1 MQKFNKA
8 AIVVATAVA
17 GLVLAGCG
25 GGGTASGPLK
35 IGSLLP
41 ETGSLAFLG
50 PPEFAGVDLAV
61 ADINAAGGV
70 LGENIEHIRGDFKEY
85 LQTNKKPFMANFYK
99 IQRIKFNILM
109 KSKNEP

>member
-1 MQKFNKA
+1 LIKELTKGENMQKFNKA

-25 GGGTASGPLK
+25 GGTTGGGNGPLK

-50 PPEFAGVDLAV
+50 PPEFA
-61 ADINAAGGV
+61 
-70 LGENIEHIRGDFKEY
+70 
-85 LQTNKKPFMANFYK
+85 
-99 IQRIKFNILM
+99 
-109 KSKNEP
+109 

>member
-50 PPEFAGVDLAV
+50 PPE
-61 ADINAAGGV
+61 
-70 LGENIEHIRGDFKEY
+70 
-85 LQTNKKPFMANFYK
+85 
-99 IQRIKFNILM
+99 
-109 KSKNEP
+109 

>member
-1 MQKFNKA
+1 LIKELTKGENMQKFNKA
-8 AIVVATAVA
+8 AILVATAVA

-61 ADINAAGGV
+61 ADINA
-70 LGENIEHIRGDFKEY
+70 RWSTWRKY
-85 LQTNKKPFMANFYK
+85 
-99 IQRIKFNILM
+99 
-109 KSKNEP
+109 